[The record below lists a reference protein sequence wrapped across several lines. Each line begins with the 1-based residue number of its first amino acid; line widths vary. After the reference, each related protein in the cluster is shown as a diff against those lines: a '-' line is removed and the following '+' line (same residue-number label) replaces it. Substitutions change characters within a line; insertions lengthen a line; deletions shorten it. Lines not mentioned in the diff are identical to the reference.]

1 MGQNMNYKK
10 ITLENKEGIYYLG
23 FGKFE
28 EKSMTVIYKETLEE
42 INAALDSVHVDK
54 NARGLILFSHKPDC
68 FLAGMEVSVI
78 QGLSSELEAIS
89 GCEQGQAIFNKIED
103 LKVPTMALVDGICL
117 GGGLEMIL
125 CCDKIIAS
133 DNPKT
138 AIGLPEVLIGVLP
151 GFGGTYRL
159 PKRVGL
165 TTALDMILT
174 GKQIRSKKAKQ
185 IGLVDEVM
193 PAERLLALSGDYLF
207 KNLARKKT
215 FTETLTA
222 KASDNFLARKIIF
235 QKAREQVLQNTK
247 GFYPAPLK
255 ILDHLE
261 ANYGKKRSTYLAKEA
276 KAFAELSQTSQ
287 SKNLQHIFF
296 LQDDAKKMA
305 YTGDLKK
312 IEKGAVLGAGVMGGG
327 IAWLFA
333 NNDQAPI
340 MKDINVQGLELGL
353 KQSSE
358 VFSKALK
365 RKKMSADEFQRKQRS
380 ISAQLDYSGFKNVDL
395 VIEAVVENM
404 DIKKKVFAEVEKQV
418 SEDCLLTSNT
428 SSLSVNEM
436 AKALSKSERFA
447 GLHFFN
453 PVHKM
458 PLVEIIR
465 HDNVSEKTIQSLY
478 KWALK
483 VKKTPIV
490 VNDCPG
496 FLVNRILA
504 PFLNEAAYLLKEG
517 VSIQDIDRA
526 VLNFG
531 MPMGACR
538 LMDEVGLDVCAHVG
552 EIMEKGLGE
561 RAKACDLSHL
571 AVEKKLLGK
580 KNGQGFYLY
589 DEAGKQLDVN
599 GAMLDILPKKT
610 QTMDETTI
618 QMRVFLPMINEAANI
633 LDEKIV
639 DSAATVDLG
648 LIFGIGFPPFRGGL
662 LRYADAE
669 GLDRVVGAIEN
680 FANHVD
686 SKRYQLSSYLKN
698 LSEKSQKFYD
708 I

>member
-1 MGQNMNYKK
+1 MEYTK
-10 ITLENKEGIYYLG
+10 ITLENKDGIYYLG
-23 FGKFE
+23 FGKYE
-28 EKSMTVIYKETLEE
+28 DKSMTVIYKETLEE
-42 INAALDSVHVDK
+42 LNNAFDEVRDDV

-68 FLAGMEVSVI
+68 FLAGMDVSIIQSLSTEVEAI
-78 QGLSSELEAIS
+78 QGCEA
-89 GCEQGQAIFNKIED
+89 GQNIFNKLED

-117 GGGLEMIL
+117 GGGTEMVL
-125 CCDKIIAS
+125 ACDKIIAS

-138 AIGLPEVLIGVLP
+138 AMGLPEVLIGVLP

-159 PKRVGL
+159 PKKIGL
-165 TTALDMILT
+165 TGALDIILT
-174 GKQIRSKKAKQ
+174 GKQIRAKKAKK
-185 IGLVDEVM
+185 IGLVEDVM
-193 PAERLLALSGDYLF
+193 PKERLLTLASELLF
-207 KNLARKKT
+207 KKYDKQKS
-215 FTETLTA
+215 FSETLTDR
-222 KASDNFLARKIIF
+222 ASDNFIARKVIF
-235 QKAREQVLQNTK
+235 QKAREKVLESTK
-247 GFYPAPLK
+247 GFYPSPLK

-261 ANYGKKRSTYLAKEA
+261 ASAGKKRTAYLAHEA
-276 KAFAELSQTSQ
+276 KSFAELTQTSQ
-287 SKNLQHIFF
+287 TKNLQHVFF
-296 LQDDAKKMA
+296 LHDNSKKMSFD
-305 YTGDLKK
+305 GKLKK
-312 IEKGAVLGAGVMGGG
+312 VERGAVLGAGTMGGG

-333 NNDQAPI
+333 KNNQNPI
-340 MKDINVQGLELGL
+340 MKDINPAGLELGL

-358 VFSKALK
+358 VFSKAVK
-365 RKKMSADEFQRKQRS
+365 RRRMTQDEFERAQRS
-380 ISAQLDYSGFKNVDL
+380 ITAQLDYTGFKKVDL

-404 DIKKKVFAEVEKQV
+404 DVKKKVFAEAEKFV
-418 SEDCLLTSNT
+418 ADDCLLTSNT

-436 AKALSKSERFA
+436 AKALEKPERFA

-465 HDNVSEKTIQSLY
+465 HDKVSEETIQSLY
-478 KWALK
+478 KWVLK
-483 VKKTPIV
+483 TKKTPVI

-517 VSIQDIDRA
+517 VSIKDIDQA

-571 AVEKKLLGK
+571 ALDKGLLGK
-580 KNGQGFYLY
+580 KNMKGFYLY
-589 DEAGKQLDVN
+589 DDAGKQLEVN
-599 GAMLDILPKKT
+599 SEMQKLLPSKKI
-610 QTMDETTI
+610 QMDETTI

-639 DSAATVDLG
+639 DNAGTVDLG

-662 LRYADAE
+662 LKYADAE
-669 GLDRVVGAIEN
+669 GLDRISKAINE
-680 FANHVD
+680 FASSVD
-686 SKRYQLSSYLKN
+686 SKRYEMSSYLKN
-698 LSEKSQKFYD
+698 LVDNKKKFYE